1 MITKYSNKGDL
12 PMTPEDFKN
21 CPGCEGGKN
30 WPWDQ
35 TAWTCPVCAL
45 IYLDDED
52 AELNAIKNQNEE
64 TCL

>member
-1 MITKYSNKGDL
+1 
-12 PMTPEDFKN
+12 MTPEDFKN

-45 IYLDDED
+45 IYLDDDDED
-52 AELNAIKNQNEE
+52 AEVNATKNQNED